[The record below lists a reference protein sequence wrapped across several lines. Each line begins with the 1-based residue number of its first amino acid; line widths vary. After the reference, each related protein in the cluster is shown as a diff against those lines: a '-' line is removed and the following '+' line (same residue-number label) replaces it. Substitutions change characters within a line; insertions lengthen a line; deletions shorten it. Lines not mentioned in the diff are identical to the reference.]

1 MEMAPSG
8 AAPILRTAAATGGS
22 SVLREDRSA
31 GFDRRRQLGVSRF
44 TFVAGRRVAARSL
57 GRGAHARLLEEQR
70 HDPVPV
76 LADGPRTWWLF
87 MDRCYW
93 EEEGYEPED
102 VKALALASARR
113 RERRLEAARDLLHAE
128 AGAGRREPIPE
139 AVRRLVFRRDG
150 GRCVRCGQDELL
162 QFDHVIPVALGGAS
176 TAENLQ
182 LLCAACNREKG
193 DSL

>member
-1 MEMAPSG
+1 M
-8 AAPILRTAAATGGS
+8 
-22 SVLREDRSA
+22 LREDRTA
-31 GFDRRRQLGVSRF
+31 GFDRRSRF
-44 TFVAGRRVAARSL
+44 PIAGRYAFVAGRRVADRTLSRRAL
-57 GRGAHARLLEEQR
+57 DRLLEEQR
-70 HDPVPV
+70 HEPVPV
-76 LADGPRTWWLF
+76 LADGARTWWLF

-93 EEEGYEPED
+93 EDEGYEAED

-113 RERRLEAARDLLHAE
+113 RERRLEAAHDLMQAQ
-128 AGAGRREPIPE
+128 AASARREPIPE

-150 GRCVRCGQDELL
+150 GRCVRCGTGELL

-182 LLCAACNREKG
+182 LLCATCNREKG

>member
-1 MEMAPSG
+1 M
-8 AAPILRTAAATGGS
+8 
-22 SVLREDRSA
+22 LREDRTA
-31 GFDRRRQLGVSRF
+31 GFDRRHRFLVCTRF
-44 TFVAGRRVAARSL
+44 TFVAGRRVAERSM
-57 GRGAHARLLEEQR
+57 GPRAHDRLMEQQQ
-70 HDPVPV
+70 HEPVPE

-113 RERRLEAARDLLHAE
+113 RERRLEAAHDLMHAA
-128 AGAGRREPIPE
+128 AGAGRQPIPE

-150 GRCVRCGQDELL
+150 GRCVSCGQDELL

-182 LLCAACNREKG
+182 LLCATCNREKG
-193 DSL
+193 GSL